1 MNKETIQIIFISIL
15 TLLSILAV
23 PTLYLF
29 GF

>member
-1 MNKETIQIIFISIL
+1 MKETIQIIFISLLAVL
-15 TLLSILAV
+15 TILAL